1 MCVGAD
7 LGGRSLGKPIP
18 FCRLSLIPILS
29 KASNRHLTMVT
40 MVISVYC
47 MQAPNSHTHI
57 YTIIMDYH
65 LPQVMRECQD
75 NGVWS
80 DLDFTSCTLAESTG
94 SFLLI
99 WVTVEAD
106 SPELVRE
113 ATPELET
120 EVIIGNEILISIIR
134 RPMPIDYRLKSVAR
148 LGSN

>member
-1 MCVGAD
+1 
-7 LGGRSLGKPIP
+7 
-18 FCRLSLIPILS
+18 
-29 KASNRHLTMVT
+29 
-40 MVISVYC
+40 
-47 MQAPNSHTHI
+47 
-57 YTIIMDYH
+57 MDYH

-80 DLDFTSCTLAESTG
+80 DLDFTACMLAESTG
-94 SFLLI
+94 GFLLI